1 MDVIKKIV
9 NDTPGVREEVI
20 NKFKLVDISNLK
32 TTKQIAKDAIAQDIQ
47 KSHMLRIC
55 GEEMEE
61 MQNEIN
67 TKDIIINK
75 YEEVIGDDKINSEIM
90 WKVNTEKLDIFN
102 NNSTRKQI
110 SERLLKR
117 TKTYIEGY
125 NKKLYFIKSFIK
137 L

>member
-55 GEEMEE
+55 GEEMEH
-61 MQNEIN
+61 
-67 TKDIIINK
+67 
-75 YEEVIGDDKINSEIM
+75 
-90 WKVNTEKLDIFN
+90 F
-102 NNSTRKQI
+102 
-110 SERLLKR
+110 
-117 TKTYIEGY
+117 
-125 NKKLYFIKSFIK
+125 LY
-137 L
+137 